1 MNRAQNLE
9 DGMVLSRAEK
19 RKAFK
24 KHTKQQAAYARKA
37 KRIKLS
43 KLEGDRKFWQGQS
56 FGPASE
62 VRRVDPL
69 TGGVIEVIR
78 QHDK

>member
-1 MNRAQNLE
+1 
-9 DGMVLSRAEK
+9 MVLSKAEK

-24 KHTKQQAAYARKA
+24 KYTQQQAAYARKA

-62 VRRVDPL
+62 VRRIGPFTGKVIEYVDP
-69 TGGVIEVIR
+69 
-78 QHDK
+78 HDK

>member
-1 MNRAQNLE
+1 M
-9 DGMVLSRAEK
+9 GLSKAEK
-19 RKAFK
+19 REAFK

-37 KRIKLS
+37 KRIKLA

-56 FGPASE
+56 FGSASD
-62 VRRVDPL
+62 VRRINPL
-69 TGGVIEVIR
+69 TGKVIEVIR